1 MRSSFIFL
9 HVFRQFS
16 QHCLLKRLF
25 FPLWVFLAHL
35 NSVSWPYIPGFNS
48 GLSMLFHWLVC
59 LFLYQYHTVFFYSF
73 VVYFEIW
80 KHGTTVFVLFS
91 QNCFWLFKIFCD
103 CTHISGLFYFCEEC
117 LWYFDVDCWICLWLW
132 VGWIVKQYFC

>member
-1 MRSSFIFL
+1 MRGPVSFFCMCFDSFLSIIFWRDYS
-9 HVFRQFS
+9 F
-16 QHCLLKRLF
+16 
-25 FPLWVFLAHL
+25 LWVFLAHL

-80 KHGTTVFVLFS
+80 KHGTAVFVLFS
-91 QNCFWLFKIFCD
+91 QDCFWLFKIFCD

-117 LWYFDVDCWICLWLW
+117 FWYFDGVCIEFVD
-132 VGWIVKQYFC
+132 GFE